1 MRLKQKAAEDAH
13 YRALAEF
20 RYQIRRFLHAADH
33 IARAAGIEPKQYQL
47 LLAIRGVPEDAEPT
61 IGVLA
66 EQLRL
71 RHHSAV
77 ELVNRAE
84 TKGLV
89 ERSRDGTRVFVRLT
103 QKGHRILE
111 KAVNQRLREL
121 RVDGPILVKALDRL
135 VTSNDSSGKRAKSKS
150 AIR

>member
-1 MRLKQKAAEDAH
+1 MRVKPDVTRKAVTEAD

-20 RYQIRRFLHAADH
+20 RQQIRRFLHLGDQ
-33 IARAAGIEPKQYQL
+33 IAKAAGIEPKKYQL
-47 LLAIRGVPEDAEPT
+47 LLAIRGMPEDTEPT

-66 EQLRL
+66 EHLRL

-89 ERSRDGTRVFVRLT
+89 ERSRDGTRVRVSLT
-103 QKGHRILE
+103 KKGERVLE
-111 KAVNQRLREL
+111 KVVEQRLQEA
-121 RVDGPILVKALDRL
+121 RVDGPALVETLQRL
-135 VTSNDSSGKRAKSKS
+135 ISTNGSASKRSK
-150 AIR
+150 